1 MKRVLSIIAIMLFF
15 FSCEKNIENKEVNSA
30 CGINNPQ
37 KNIEWLSKLIDK
49 AKSDKTGNYMGTI
62 WLEKYK
68 GDDIFVT
75 NMALGSGGVAY
86 YFFDC
91 QGKSFIPESFPES
104 IPDMKFNKIV
114 YSNVPN

>member
-1 MKRVLSIIAIMLFF
+1 MKKALSIIAIIFLF
-15 FSCEKNIENKEVNSA
+15 FSCEKSIENKQVISA
-30 CGINNPQ
+30 CGISEPQ

-49 AKSDKTGNYMGTI
+49 AEDDKTGNYMGTI

-68 GDDIFVT
+68 GSDIFVT
-75 NMALGSGGVAY
+75 NMSMGSGAIAF

-91 QGKSFIPESFPES
+91 QGKSLIPESMSE
-104 IPDMKFNKIV
+104 MKFNKVV